1 MAFNWFQKWGAQKEA
16 AKVVHIAARPIVRD
30 LTEQFVVNADLTR
43 GIWHNTVEA
52 LKLAGGLAY
61 APIAVPIAFMGL
73 PIPKT
78 IEQNEAEDLE
88 LARVVDEHCAE
99 LREIHLQCHREGTIW
114 IWPYFNARKGR
125 VLWEFIPDESIP
137 SMIKDLQGGELQKIF
152 TDEMLLL
159 QIDDTTQAQVRRRR
173 TFAPKKIEITYEG
186 QYQVIDEKIAD
197 RTYVNPIGILPIPF
211 ANEADGD
218 EKRGHSDYERI
229 LSDLKAYHD
238 LEFATLDLLARFRAK
253 LALTV
258 NDVEAWKANNPQF
271 GSDLSSLD
279 LSTSDLF
286 FLMPEE
292 TIEVIFPEGAHE
304 SYDAEK
310 KNIFRKLVEETG
322 IPEIAWGVKTTG
334 NHATTEEQMAVLVRK
349 VEDKRQQKNAPYKR
363 LFVATRQ
370 LETLAGFG
378 AEVDPGNVEVQ
389 WNLLDS
395 VSDSVRSEI
404 FERFTQ
410 GVSKLISSAGATMAQ
425 LYKLWQL
432 NFPQATEEDFED
444 WKVNLAETVAH
455 KRMSGASVLDLLD
468 AAGDEPED
476 RARPGEDEEED
487 EEEDE
492 AEEED

>member
-1 MAFNWFQKWGAQKEA
+1 MAFNWFQKRATQQAA
-16 AKVVHIAARPIVRD
+16 AKVVHIASRPIIRD
-30 LTEQFVVNADLTR
+30 LTEQFVVNSDLTR

-52 LKLAGGLAY
+52 LKLAGSLAY
-61 APIAVPIAFMGL
+61 VPIAVPISFMGL

-78 IEQNEAEDLE
+78 IEQDEAEDVE
-88 LARVVDEHCAE
+88 LARIVEEHCAGI
-99 LREIHLQCHREGTIW
+99 REIHLQCHREGTIW
-114 IWPYFNARKGR
+114 IWPYFNSRKGR

-137 SMIKDLQGGELQKIF
+137 SMIKDIQGGELQKVF

-159 QIDDTTQAQVRRRR
+159 QINEDTQANVRRKQ
-173 TFAPKKIEITYEG
+173 TFTTEKIEIVYEG
-186 QYQVIDEKIAD
+186 GHVLDEAMAA
-197 RTYVNPIGILPIPF
+197 RAYVNPIGILPIPF
-211 ANEADGD
+211 ANEKDGD

-292 TIEVIFPEGAHE
+292 TIEVIFPAGAHE

-310 KNIFRKLVEETG
+310 KVLFRKLVEETG

-363 LFVATRQ
+363 LCVATRQ

-487 EEEDE
+487 E